1 MDVARLCSSLV
12 QIQSENPPGN
22 TAEAVEYV
30 KGFLESLGLRS
41 VVDSHPG
48 GRTNLITTEPGA
60 RLLLCGHLDV
70 VPAIADGWTHHPYGG
85 DVADGYVWGR
95 GSTDMKGGCAS
106 LLAAYRELAN
116 AGVEAPVQFA
126 FVCDEETGGEYGIQ
140 SLLAQ
145 DLLVPR
151 DCLIAEPTPALSPT
165 IGQKGLCRLELDFTG
180 EPGHSSLYPVVGRSA
195 VMEAFDL
202 LEYMK
207 ELHLRR
213 YAAGE
218 EMQDLVERSSQ
229 VLEEVFGMQGLRDVL
244 TRIMYNPGRIE
255 GGEKANIVAERCRM
269 ELDIRVPWGCS
280 AETLLAA
287 ITARAGH
294 ARIGSADLADP
305 SLTPADTRLVR
316 TLCSAIEQVYAAPA
330 APILQWAATD
340 ARFLRKAGFDVAEY
354 GPGEIT
360 RLHAVDER
368 VGVEDLES
376 AVRVYKNVIAAYSSG

>member
-1 MDVARLCSSLV
+1 MDVAHLCSSLV
-12 QIQSENPPGN
+12 QIQSENPPGS
-22 TAEAVEYV
+22 TAEVVEYI
-30 KGFLESLGLRS
+30 KGFLDSLGVRS

-48 GRTNLITTEPGA
+48 GRANLVTTAPGA

-70 VPAIADGWTHHPYGG
+70 VPAIADGWTHHPYSG

-95 GSTDMKGGCAS
+95 GATDMKGGCAA
-106 LLAAYRELAN
+106 LLAAYQKLVN
-116 AGVEAPVQFA
+116 AGEEAAVQFA

-151 DCLIAEPTPALSPT
+151 DCLIAEPTPPLCPT
-165 IGQKGLCRLELDFTG
+165 IGQKGLCRLEIDFTG

-207 ELHLRR
+207 ELHQQR
-213 YAAGE
+213 YVAGE
-218 EMQDLVERSSQ
+218 AMQDLVERSSQ
-229 VLEEVFGMQGLRDVL
+229 ALEEVFGMQGLRDVL

-280 AETLLAA
+280 AGTLLAA
-287 ITARAGH
+287 ITARAEH
-294 ARIGSADLADP
+294 AAVREINLADP
-305 SLTPADTRLVR
+305 TLTPADTVLVG
-316 TLCSAIEQVYAAPA
+316 TLCSAIEAVYAAPA

-340 ARFLRKAGFDVAEY
+340 ARYLRAAGFDVAEY

-360 RLHAVDER
+360 LLHAVDER
-368 VGVEDLES
+368 VGVADLEN
-376 AVRVYKNVIAAYSSG
+376 AARVYQRVMAAYSGV